1 MSAPVSSPV
10 PASVSTPAASP
21 ASASRPAGAAP
32 GPGRDARNP
41 AQFSFR
47 AWRAVLGR
55 VWTKSGTHNVGLM
68 AAGVAFYAFLSIVP
82 VFGALVMTYG
92 LFADPATVAQ
102 HMQTIIN
109 LVPKDAAKLIYDQLI
124 SVSTTAKSKAG
135 LGLLIAIL
143 VSIYGATRASG
154 AMMSALNVIYEEEE
168 QRNIVRTTF
177 VSMALILGAIAV
189 GIAGLLAA
197 TLLGYLGTIV
207 AKLGLGL
214 GPIAAFTIK
223 VATWAVAAGLT
234 GLAVAACYRYAPDRA
249 SARWRWLSIGS
260 ILATL
265 LWVAATVGFG
275 FYAAHFGNY
284 NATYGAL
291 GAVVVLLMW
300 LYLSAYAMLAGGLL
314 NAELERQTGQD
325 STTGPERPIG
335 RRGATMA
342 DTVPGPAADPVA
354 DAAG

>member
-1 MSAPVSSPV
+1 MSAV
-10 PASVSTPAASP
+10 PREGAVAASP
-21 ASASRPAGAAP
+21 PGHEAS
-32 GPGRDARNP
+32 NP
-41 AQFSFR
+41 AQFSLA

-55 VWTKSGTHNVGLM
+55 VWTKAGTHNVGLM

-82 VFGALVMTYG
+82 IFGALVMTYG

-102 HMQTIIN
+102 HMQSVIN

-168 QRNIVRTTF
+168 RRNIVRTTL

-189 GIAGLLAA
+189 GIVGLLAG
-197 TLLGYLGTIV
+197 TLFGFLGTIV

-214 GPIAAFTIK
+214 GPVAAFAIK
-223 VATWAVAAGLT
+223 VVTWAVAAALT
-234 GLAVAACYRYAPDRA
+234 GLAVAACYRYAPDREN
-249 SARWRWLSIGS
+249 ARWRWLSVGS

-265 LWVAATVGFG
+265 LWVVATIGFG

-314 NAELERQTGQD
+314 NAELERQTGRD
-325 STTGPERPIG
+325 STTGPERPVG
-335 RRGATMA
+335 QRGAT
-342 DTVPGPAADPVA
+342 VA
-354 DAAG
+354 DSVG